1 MWVTVLGIRSRN
13 CAGLD
18 NNKLGWHGEYCERRK
33 KRMSGKSR
41 KQKQLRRGKAGKVGL
56 GQTVQ
61 VFKCQDEK
69 Y

>member
-1 MWVTVLGIRSRN
+1 
-13 CAGLD
+13 
-18 NNKLGWHGEYCERRK
+18 
-33 KRMSGKSR
+33 MSGKSR